1 MTTALDRIDFVD
13 FQGFCGLRPAR
24 EQTNSANY
32 VPTRPKGLSTELPT
46 KRSRAGRMKSGSDS
60 STTFLDL
67 GTGLGQRP
75 IVC

>member
-1 MTTALDRIDFVD
+1 MEIIWSFV
-13 FQGFCGLRPAR
+13 GLRPDR
-24 EQTNSANY
+24 EQTKIAKY
-32 VPTRPKGLSTELPT
+32 VPIRPKGDSKGLRT
-46 KRSRAGRMKSGSDS
+46 KLSRAGRMKSGSDS